1 MLNAVRICRA
11 ALGPASAAAIA
22 SSATVSAVPKNVVFS
37 ELTALSPHASSMRE
51 TSSRS
56 RSGQP
61 RRSDSQAQPRRSA
74 PPSPQP
80 KSGTTSPSDTSDYH
94 SDQSLGSGDLQQQQ
108 QLRPAVIRRCS
119 LICSSGSD
127 QFTFDSRADPNDPG
141 TPRVPSG
148 RSSGGDLPGVHTI
161 KRNTLL
167 HPEGQVNLQRSVCVN
182 GRFQNPWPTWRPP
195 TVTNIFKFGL
205 SRDNSNVPPKQEL
218 DLVLPVLK
226 PRFQDPPMEGVRIT
240 WLGHSTA
247 LLQMKGVNVLTDPML
262 SERASPSQLL
272 GPKRFREA
280 PCTVADL
287 PRIDAVVISH
297 NHYDHLD
304 LNTVHQLNARF
315 EETLRWFV
323 PLGLTAW
330 MEQLGCENVVELD
343 WWHEGH
349 LATEDNDLSFV
360 FVPAQH
366 WCKRTISDDNKVLW
380 GGWCVISPEYRFYFA
395 GDTGYCDVFKQIG
408 QRYGPFDLAAI
419 PIGAY
424 EPRWFMKY
432 QHVNPEEA
440 VLIHKDVRSRASL
453 AVHWGTFTLA
463 NEYYLDPPVK
473 LRESLDRHG
482 ISPRE
487 FFTLKHGESRLLH
500 AAPPNR
506 TSRALP

>member
-11 ALGPASAAAIA
+11 ALGPTSAAAIA
-22 SSATVSAVPKNVVFS
+22 SSAVVSAAPKNVVFS
-37 ELTALSPHASSMRE
+37 EVTALSPHASNMRE
-51 TSSRS
+51 MSSRS
-56 RSGQP
+56 RSGRP
-61 RRSDSQAQPRRSA
+61 QAQPRRSE

-94 SDQSLGSGDLQQQQ
+94 SDQSLGSGDLQQQ

-141 TPRVPSG
+141 TPRVRTPVPSG
-148 RSSGGDLPGVHTI
+148 RSSGSDFPGVHTI

-167 HPEGQVNLQRSVCVN
+167 HPEGQANLQRSVCVN

-226 PRFQDPPMEGVRIT
+226 PRFQDPPVEGVRIT

-323 PLGLTAW
+323 PLGLTTW

-408 QRYGPFDLAAI
+408 QTYGPFDLAAI

-506 TSRALP
+506 TSQHF

>member
-1 MLNAVRICRA
+1 
-11 ALGPASAAAIA
+11 
-22 SSATVSAVPKNVVFS
+22 
-37 ELTALSPHASSMRE
+37 MRE
-51 TSSRS
+51 MASRA
-56 RSGQP
+56 RQP
-61 RRSDSQAQPRRSA
+61 DRPADATH
-74 PPSPQP
+74 P
-80 KSGTTSPSDTSDYH
+80 KSGTTSPSETSDSNSEASVS
-94 SDQSLGSGDLQQQQ
+94 SDQRRL
-108 QLRPAVIRRCS
+108 IRRCS

-127 QFTFDSRADPNDPG
+127 KFTFDSRCDPDDPG
-141 TPRVPSG
+141 TPRVRTPV
-148 RSSGGDLPGVHTI
+148 PGSDVATPAGPTI
-161 KRNTLL
+161 KRNALL
-167 HPEGQVNLQRSVCVN
+167 HPGRVDLQRSVSEN

-195 TVTNIFKFGL
+195 SITNIFKFGL
-205 SRDNSNVPPKQEL
+205 SRDNSNVPSKQEL
-218 DLVLPVLK
+218 DLVLPVLS
-226 PRFQDPPMEGVRIT
+226 PRFQDPPPEGVRVT

-247 LLQMKGVNVLTDPML
+247 LVQMSGATVLTDPIL

-280 PCTVADL
+280 PCTVAQL
-287 PRIDAVVISH
+287 PRLDAVVISH

-304 LNTVHQLNARF
+304 FNTVHQLNARF
-315 EETLRWFV
+315 EDSLRWFV
-323 PLGLTAW
+323 PLGLSHW
-330 MEQLGCENVVELD
+330 MERMGCEDVVELD
-343 WWHEGH
+343 WWQSGH
-349 LATEDNDLSFV
+349 LAAGGDNDISFV
-360 FVPAQH
+360 FTPAQH

-380 GGWCVISPEYRFYFA
+380 GSWCVMSSQYRFFFA

-408 QRYGPFDLAAI
+408 QAYGPFDLAAI

-473 LRESLDRHG
+473 LRESLERHN

-500 AAPPNR
+500 AAPPR
-506 TSRALP
+506 RMSRIP

>member
-1 MLNAVRICRA
+1 MLKAVRICSG
-11 ALGPASAAAIA
+11 ALGSNVAAITGA
-22 SSATVSAVPKNVVFS
+22 SVSATPKNVAVFS
-37 ELTALSPHASSMRE
+37 QLTCPSLHVPKMRE
-51 TSSRS
+51 MSSRS
-56 RSGQP
+56 RSSRSSQQQPQPP
-61 RRSDSQAQPRRSA
+61 RRSD

-94 SDQSLGSGDLQQQQ
+94 SDLSLGSGELQ
-108 QLRPAVIRRCS
+108 RPLVIRRCS

-127 QFTFDSRADPNDPG
+127 QFTFDSRADPDDPG
-141 TPRVPSG
+141 TPRIRTPVPSG
-148 RSSGGDLPGVHTI
+148 RNSSNDLLGVPTI

-167 HPEGQVNLQRSVCVN
+167 HPEGRADLQRSVCQN

-226 PRFQDPPMEGVRIT
+226 PRFQEPPVEGVRIT

-287 PRIDAVVISH
+287 PRIDAVVVSH

-323 PLGLTAW
+323 PLGLTGW
-330 MEQLGCENVVELD
+330 LEQLGCENVVELD
-343 WWHEGH
+343 WWQEGH

-408 QRYGPFDLAAI
+408 QAYGPFDLAAI

-453 AVHWGTFTLA
+453 AIHWGTFTLA

-500 AAPPNR
+500 AAPTNR
-506 TSRALP
+506 TSRVLP

>member
-61 RRSDSQAQPRRSA
+61 RRIRQPGTAA
-74 PPSPQP
+74 P
-80 KSGTTSPSDTSDYH
+80 
-94 SDQSLGSGDLQQQQ
+94 
-108 QLRPAVIRRCS
+108 
-119 LICSSGSD
+119 
-127 QFTFDSRADPNDPG
+127 FTFDSRADPNDPG

-167 HPEGQVNLQRSVCVN
+167 HPEGQANLQRSVCVN

-240 WLGHSTA
+240 
-247 LLQMKGVNVLTDPML
+247 
-262 SERASPSQLL
+262 QLL

-463 NEYYLDPPVK
+463 NEYYLDPPK
-473 LRESLDRHG
+473 
-482 ISPRE
+482 
-487 FFTLKHGESRLLH
+487 SRLLH

>member
-61 RRSDSQAQPRRSA
+61 RRIRQPGTAA
-74 PPSPQP
+74 P
-80 KSGTTSPSDTSDYH
+80 
-94 SDQSLGSGDLQQQQ
+94 
-108 QLRPAVIRRCS
+108 
-119 LICSSGSD
+119 
-127 QFTFDSRADPNDPG
+127 FTFDSRADPNDPG

-167 HPEGQVNLQRSVCVN
+167 HPEGQANLQRSVCVN

-247 LLQMKGVNVLTDPML
+247 LLQMKGVN
-262 SERASPSQLL
+262 
-272 GPKRFREA
+272 RFREA

-463 NEYYLDPPVK
+463 NEVSTTSTPPVK

>member
-1 MLNAVRICRA
+1 MLKAVRICRA
-11 ALGPASAAAIA
+11 ALGPAATAISCAAPVPAA
-22 SSATVSAVPKNVVFS
+22 PKNVAVFS
-37 ELTALSPHASSMRE
+37 ELTALSPRGSMRE
-51 TSSRS
+51 MSSRS
-56 RSGQP
+56 RNG
-61 RRSDSQAQPRRSA
+61 RSQAQPRRSE

-94 SDQSLGSGDLQQQQ
+94 SDLSLGSGDLQQQQ
-108 QLRPAVIRRCS
+108 RPLVIRRSS

-127 QFTFDSRADPNDPG
+127 QFTFESRADPNDPG
-141 TPRVPSG
+141 TPRVRTPVPGG
-148 RSSGGDLPGVHTI
+148 RNSGDLSGVQTI

-167 HPEGQVNLQRSVCVN
+167 HPEGRADLQRSVCVN

-218 DLVLPVLK
+218 DLVLPILK
-226 PRFQDPPMEGVRIT
+226 PRFQDPPAEGVRIT

-323 PLGLTAW
+323 PLGLMPW
-330 MEQLGCENVVELD
+330 MQQLGCENVVELD

-408 QRYGPFDLAAI
+408 QAYGPFDVAAI

-440 VLIHKDVRSRASL
+440 VLIHKDVRSRATL

-500 AAPPNR
+500 ATTSNR
-506 TSRALP
+506 TSRVLP